1 MKLKIKK
8 ELPWIALILPAFLVY
23 TVMTFIPLVMTIGLS
38 LSDWN
43 GSVIENLKFV
53 GLKNY
58 LGVFSDARMMSALKN
73 TLFYAVLNPVLVTA
87 LAIPLALALNSRM
100 FTRNLQRAV
109 FFFPSVPSI
118 LILGYLWS
126 YIMSPLEFGILN
138 KFFALFGLGPYR
150 WLSSPQMAMWSV
162 LLVGVWSVL
171 GWHACIYIAQMQG
184 IPSDYYEAAAIDGAS
199 RRQQT
204 VMITLPLLKPAVAT
218 STLLLL
224 VNALKV
230 YELPTALTKGGPGSA
245 TTMFT
250 QIIIQT
256 GFINKRYGTSTAMS
270 VVFCCIVMV
279 IGVIQYRFSHKEE

>member
-1 MKLKIKK
+1 MKIKK
-8 ELPWIALILPAFLVY
+8 ELPWIGLILPAFLVY
-23 TVMTFIPLVMTIGLS
+23 TVMTFTPLVMTIGLS

-58 LGVFSDARMMSALKN
+58 FGVFSDRRMMGALKN

-100 FTRNLQRAV
+100 ATRNLQRAV

-150 WLSSPQMAMWSV
+150 WLSDPQMAMWAV

-199 RRQQT
+199 KWQQT

-270 VVFCCIVMV
+270 VVFCSIVMV
-279 IGVIQYRFSHKEE
+279 IGVIQYRFSHKED